1 MLVSVDSERLARLEQ
16 RLAQLWEKVERGGR
30 RQENQHREVL
40 SLYQSVREQLDTQTD
55 KDSMGLWVSGLLE
68 ERLLLLKG
76 GVEKDA
82 ALRRELVR
90 SSWLDC

>member
-1 MLVSVDSERLARLEQ
+1 MSVDSERLARLEQ

>member
-1 MLVSVDSERLARLEQ
+1 MSVDSERLARLEQ

-68 ERLLLLKG
+68 EKLTLLRREM
-76 GVEKDA
+76 EKDA
-82 ALRRELVR
+82 ALQREQVILQVG
-90 SSWLDC
+90 

>member
-68 ERLLLLKG
+68 EKLTLLRREM
-76 GVEKDA
+76 EKDA
-82 ALRRELVR
+82 ALQREQVILQVG
-90 SSWLDC
+90 

>member
-1 MLVSVDSERLARLEQ
+1 MSVDSERLAQLEQ
-16 RLAQLWEKVERGGR
+16 RLAHLWEKVEGGGQ
-30 RQENQHREVL
+30 RQEQQHGEVL
-40 SLYQSVREQLDTQTD
+40 GLYHSLREQLETQTD
-55 KDSMGLWVSGLLE
+55 RDGMGLWVSGLLE